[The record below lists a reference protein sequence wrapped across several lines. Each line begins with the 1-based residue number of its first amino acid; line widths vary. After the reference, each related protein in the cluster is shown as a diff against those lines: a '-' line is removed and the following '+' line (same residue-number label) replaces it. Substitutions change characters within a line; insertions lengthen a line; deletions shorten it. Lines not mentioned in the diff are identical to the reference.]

1 MVWCGQVID
10 FVSLYSQQRKVVEL
24 DPVIL
29 IFVIC
34 LLMGSVVGVLAG
46 LLGIGGGLI
55 MVPALVYLFV
65 EVLSL
70 PLSLAMPMA
79 IATSLSTII
88 LTGLSASR
96 AHFKLGNLNRF
107 VLLWSGIGIA
117 LGAVLGAQLAS
128 IMSGELLKDVFAY
141 LVLLIAAHL
150 VFGVRKESKYKMSKV
165 ALSLVG
171 FITGSLSA
179 LMGIGGGSI
188 MVPALVWFKVNI
200 RQAIGCASF
209 CGLVIAL
216 FGSASFIQAGWQ
228 NSLLPQWAFGY
239 VYLPASLGIVITSV
253 FTAGLGAKISARL
266 NTHLLKKIF
275 AGFLVL
281 VSLRML
287 LG

>member
-1 MVWCGQVID
+1 M
-10 FVSLYSQQRKVVEL
+10 
-24 DPVIL
+24 DPVVF
-29 IFVIC
+29 IFVLC
-34 LLMGSVVGVLAG
+34 LLMGAIVGLLAG

-55 MVPALVYLFV
+55 MVPALVYLYV
-65 EVLSL
+65 EFLSVE
-70 PLSLAMPMA
+70 LSLAMPMA

-96 AHFKLGNLNRF
+96 AHFELGNLNRF

-128 IMSGELLKDVFAY
+128 MISGESLKDIFAY
-141 LVLLIAAHL
+141 LVLLIAAQM
-150 VFGVRKESKYKMSKV
+150 VFGAHKESKYAMSKM
-165 ALSLVG
+165 ALGLVG

-188 MVPALVWFKVNI
+188 MVPALTWFKVNI

-209 CGLVIAL
+209 CGLLIAL
-216 FGSASFIQAGWQ
+216 FGSASFIQAGWH
-228 NSLLPQWAFGY
+228 NPLLPQWASGY

-253 FTAGLGAKISARL
+253 FTAGLGAKIGTRI
-266 NTHLLKKIF
+266 NTQILKKIF

>member
-1 MVWCGQVID
+1 M
-10 FVSLYSQQRKVVEL
+10 

-29 IFVIC
+29 IFVVC
-34 LLMGSVVGVLAG
+34 LLMGALVGLLAG

-55 MVPALVYLFV
+55 MVPALVYLYV
-65 EVLSL
+65 EVLSVE
-70 PLSLAMPMA
+70 LSLAMPMA
-79 IATSLSTII
+79 IATSLSTIM

-141 LVLLIAAHL
+141 LVLLIAGQML
-150 VFGVRKESKYKMSKV
+150 FGAQNSSKYALSKV
-165 ALSLVG
+165 PLSLVG
-171 FITGSLSA
+171 FITGCLSA

-209 CGLVIAL
+209 CGLLIAL
-216 FGSASFIQAGWQ
+216 FGSASFIQAGWH
-228 NSLLPQWAFGY
+228 NTLLPQWAFGY

-253 FTAGLGAKISARL
+253 FTAGLGARISARL
-266 NTHLLKKIF
+266 NTQ
-275 AGFLVL
+275 
-281 VSLRML
+281 
-287 LG
+287 